1 MGYYAQI
8 AINILILMSLAVSL
22 NLLLGYAGRVSMS
35 QAILFGIGAFTAARL
50 VLPPSDASSAVAAS
64 GINYGLGW
72 HWLPATIVAIAVTFL
87 AALII
92 SLPAIRLIKGEYLI
106 LLTLAFQMGGEQI
119 LNVWEGFTG
128 GPFGVA
134 GIPALK
140 IGDTSFSTLRE
151 SGTILYALLML
162 LITIVV
168 IGVCWGLGES
178 PFGRLLKT
186 IRGNETLL
194 PALGKNPVG
203 PELLTFGITA
213 GIAGGI
219 GAFFA
224 YSQGAMVPGN
234 FSLDLSILIISVV
247 VLGGTG
253 NILGTVVG
261 AIILGGL
268 EPLLRQVLGDE
279 GIPWQRVI
287 YGAALV
293 LMMILRPE
301 GLIPEGALSRIRKPK
316 AGSIAAGT
324 ISNSASLD
332 VEFGKFRN
340 IRETDSDSK
349 TDDVLVID
357 NVTKSFGGLTAVGG
371 ASFTLKKGRVTALIG
386 PNGAGKTTIFN
397 MITGT
402 LACDS
407 GSIKLYGHEIS
418 GMRPYE
424 IEQKGI
430 ARSFQDVRLN
440 ENMTVIDNVAVAVP
454 NQPGEKI
461 RNLVLHPFKSRKAE
475 KEVRDVSL
483 QCLSVLGVENTAFE
497 LVRNLSYGD
506 QKLVAIARLLATD
519 CDVLLLD
526 EPTSGVDPGSVDLVI
541 QGVSKLRELGKTV
554 CLVEHSVH
562 FVEQLADHAVF
573 LDQGIV
579 ISEGTVAELV
589 ASAELTELYFG
600 N

>member
-8 AINILILMSLAVSL
+8 TINILILMSLAVSL
-22 NLLLGYAGRVSMS
+22 NLLLGYAGRVSMA
-35 QAILFGIGAFTAARL
+35 QAILFGVGAFTAARL
-50 VLPPSDASSAVAAS
+50 VLPPADASSAVAAS

-72 HWLPATIVAIAVTFL
+72 HWLPATIVAIGVTFL

-106 LLTLAFQMGGEQI
+106 LLTLAFQLGGQQI

-134 GIPALK
+134 GIPSLK
-140 IGDTSFSTLRE
+140 IGETSFSTLRE
-151 SGTILYALLML
+151 SGTILYAGLML
-162 LITIVV
+162 VVTITV
-168 IGVCWGLGES
+168 ILVCWGLGES

-194 PALGKNPVG
+194 PSLGKNPVG

-213 GIAGGI
+213 AIAGGI
-219 GAFFA
+219 GALFA
-224 YSQGAMVPGN
+224 FSQGAMVPGN
-234 FSLDLSILIISVV
+234 FNLDLSILVISVV

-253 NILGTVVG
+253 NILGTIVG
-261 AIILGGL
+261 AILLGGL
-268 EPLLRQVLGDE
+268 EPLLREFLGDE
-279 GIPWQRVI
+279 GIPWQMVI

-293 LMMILRPE
+293 LMMILRPG
-301 GLIPEGALSRIRKPK
+301 GLIPEGSLSRVRKSKPTIDVSGSVSADSGIQFGEFSNQRTALSE
-316 AGSIAAGT
+316 AG
-324 ISNSASLD
+324 
-332 VEFGKFRN
+332 VEN
-340 IRETDSDSK
+340 
-349 TDDVLVID
+349 VLAIKD
-357 NVTKSFGGLTAVGG
+357 LKKSFGGLTAVGG
-371 ASFTLKKGRVTALIG
+371 ASFTLKRGKITALIG

-402 LACDS
+402 LPADS
-407 GSIKLYGHEIS
+407 GSVSLYGQEILGKPS
-418 GMRPYE
+418 YE
-424 IEQKGI
+424 VERLGI

-440 ENMTVIDNVAVAVP
+440 ENMTVLDNVAVAVP

-461 RNLVLHPFKSRKAE
+461 RNLILKPLKSRKAE
-475 KEVRDVSL
+475 KSVQEIAV
-483 QCLSVLGVENTAFE
+483 QCLAVLGVENTANEF
-497 LVRNLSYGD
+497 VKNLSYGD

-526 EPTSGVDPGSVDLVI
+526 EPTSGVDPGSVQLVI
-541 QGVSKLRELGKTV
+541 DGVSKLRDLGKTV

-573 LDQGIV
+573 LDQGVV
-579 ISEGTVAELV
+579 IAEGTVAELV